1 LSAPGANS
9 SALSTEYPGTMITH
23 TYNSQ
28 IHSVSSKHVTTA
40 KHLYLAMSFAGAIEE
55 EGQLEASGAALTL
68 ATMSSGT
75 TTPGLLIKIRPA
87 RTALFI
93 AFSR

>member
-1 LSAPGANS
+1 
-9 SALSTEYPGTMITH
+9 MITH

-28 IHSVSSKHVTTA
+28 MHSVSSKHVTTA
-40 KHLYLAMSFAGAIEE
+40 KHLYLTVSFAGAIEE
-55 EGQLEASGAALTL
+55 EGRLEASGATLTS

-87 RTALFI
+87 
-93 AFSR
+93 